1 MAVDYQNIITR
12 EAPEIEALK
21 IALMN
26 AGIDLTKTG
35 MTLPQQ
41 QVAGLSGLQQQA
53 SQYAGQGVGSYMPF
67 LQGAA
72 DMYGTARDTYSG
84 AGDLYRQS
92 TEKFDPNSY
101 NRFMD
106 PYVDEV
112 IQQQYADINRLGTQ
126 QHKALADQAL
136 QAGAFGGGRQAIG
149 SAEIGRNVLDQQ
161 ARTGSQLRSEGFRG
175 AMGSAMS
182 DFENRMG
189 RIGSAAGGLG
199 NVAGG
204 LGSTAG
210 GLATLGASLPGL
222 KQQELGFM
230 YDMGSKMQG
239 QQQAGLD
246 ALYNNQLRQQMEPY
260 QRLGFL
266 SDIFQG
272 APSTQMQ
279 MTSSTSPTVSP
290 FQQYLG
296 YGIGGLSAAGGAKN
310 LGLFG

>member
-1 MAVDYQNIITR
+1 MAETIIQR
-12 EAPEIEALK
+12 EAPDIEAMKL
-21 IALMN
+21 ALMQ
-26 AGIDLTKTG
+26 AGIDLTKEG

-41 QVAGLSGLQQQA
+41 QIADMSGLQKLA
-53 SQYAGQGVGSYMPF
+53 TEYAGQGIGSYMPY
-67 LQGAA
+67 LQGASDLYGQAGNMYGSAA
-72 DMYGTARDTYSG
+72 DMYK
-84 AGDLYRQS
+84 QS
-92 TEKFDPNSY
+92 TGKFDPTSY
-101 NRFMD
+101 QQFMD
-106 PYVDEV
+106 PYTEEV
-112 IQQQYADINRLGTQ
+112 IKQQYADINRLGTQ
-126 QHKALADQAL
+126 QQQGLSDSAV

-161 ARTGSQLRSEGFRG
+161 SRTGSQLRSQGFQQ

-182 DFENRMG
+182 DFQNRMG
-189 RIGSAAGGLG
+189 RLGSAAGGLG

-210 GLATLGASLPGL
+210 GLATLGASIPGL
-222 KQQELGFM
+222 KQQELGFLF
-230 YDMGSKMQG
+230 DMGSRQQA

-246 ALYNNQLRQQMEPY
+246 ALYQNQLRQQMEPY

-272 APSTQMQ
+272 APSSQMQ
-279 MTSSTSPTVSP
+279 FTTGTAPGSGVSP

-296 YGIGGLSAAGGAKN
+296 YGIGGLSAVSGANK